1 MKQSGRLEIHQTLVA
16 LAVGFVMI
24 TPVTH
29 AQSQDTDE
37 VVAVGDT
44 ISVTVYGEP
53 DLNVVEA
60 KVKRRGVVAV
70 PLIGEVKVVGRTADQ
85 INEDITARLLDGY
98 LKKPSV
104 AVDLEKFHLYYIK
117 GEVRNPGGYKFVD
130 GLTIEQA
137 ITLAGGLT
145 EKASETDIRLTRT
158 GAGSNRISDQTAAIT
173 PGDVITVGESFF

>member
-1 MKQSGRLEIHQTLVA
+1 MPAPKWRAAMKQSGRLEIHQTLAA

-29 AQSQDTDE
+29 GQSQGTDE

-70 PLIGEVKVVGRTADQ
+70 P
-85 INEDITARLLDGY
+85 
-98 LKKPSV
+98 
-104 AVDLEKFHLYYIK
+104 
-117 GEVRNPGGYKFVD
+117 
-130 GLTIEQA
+130 
-137 ITLAGGLT
+137 
-145 EKASETDIRLTRT
+145 
-158 GAGSNRISDQTAAIT
+158 
-173 PGDVITVGESFF
+173 